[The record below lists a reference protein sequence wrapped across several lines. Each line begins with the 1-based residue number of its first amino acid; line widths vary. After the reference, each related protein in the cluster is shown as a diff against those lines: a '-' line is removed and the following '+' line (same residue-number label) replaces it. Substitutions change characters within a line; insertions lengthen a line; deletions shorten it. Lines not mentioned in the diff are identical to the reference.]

1 MRHVA
6 VRRLAVLLG
15 AAFLLWAGV
24 FVLIV
29 RREPAAEP
37 PPVSPSPAVVSSAAL
52 YDRHCGSCH
61 AAGDLRATQLPAAGG
76 TSRAELEKF
85 LESHGDA
92 PADDDRQ
99 ILDYLGDLPPQ

>member
-15 AAFLLWAGV
+15 AVFLLWAGV
-24 FVLIV
+24 FALIV
-29 RREPAAEP
+29 RREPAPEP
-37 PPVSPSPAVVSSAAL
+37 PPVSPAVVSRAAL

-99 ILDYLGDLPPQ
+99 ILDYLADLPPQ